1 MQTQNITVDLTPGGI
16 MPRFRLKQGDVG
28 RPLAITVMDN
38 GAALDLTG
46 LTVSIVGVRE
56 NTAGYTITPVTSG
69 AVVTFESTA
78 DMTDCPGT
86 GFCEIKVTST
96 NDTVR
101 SATIAVQVYNAAHP
115 DGTIDEDAETIL
127 SGVSALVG
135 QAETAAAN
143 SATSATASAGSAT
156 AASESATAAAAS
168 ATAAAQSAGVYNTLN
183 SKVSGIEFALINQA
197 NRFTNPCIPCAARH
211 TVLGVTEDTPE
222 YWAAAKRAGFDY
234 VSLPVRTTLDH
245 VPIISYDGIVNTSTE
260 TGVQCETVNY
270 ADITPAPYLF
280 AAAMGQCAKIGI
292 GALID
297 IRNGGWSSKDRSQ
310 IVYIAGVRRVPTIF
324 MSASV
329 SELTALR
336 QINNALDILLV
347 SSTFP
352 TPSQLM
358 TGSAWADLRT
368 LALQKG
374 RTMLSLPAG
383 SGAFSPEMMNAGSRT
398 YISFASGLEDTSAQQ
413 SNNLMYLDFVIGRQ
427 TTELYSVNS
436 GGIEPDPHA
445 GVTAVEND
453 AGEVVVGG

>member
-28 RPLAITVMDN
+28 RPLAITVMDG

-56 NTAGYTITPVTSG
+56 NTAGYAITPAVSG

-86 GFCEIKVTST
+86 GFCELKVTST

-115 DGTIDEDAETIL
+115 DGTIDEDAQTIL
-127 SGVSALVG
+127 SGVSALVA
-135 QAETAAAN
+135 QAEAAQSGAAA
-143 SATSATASAGSAT
+143 SATAAAGSAT

-168 ATAAAQSAGVYNTLN
+168 ATAAAQSAGANTLN
-183 SKVSGIEFALINQA
+183 SKVSGIEYALINQA

-245 VPIISYDGIVNTSTE
+245 VPIISYDGVVNTATQ

-280 AAAMGQCAKIGI
+280 AAAIGQCAKFGI

-297 IRNGGWSSKDRSQ
+297 IRNGSWSSNDRSM
-310 IVYIAGVRRVPTIF
+310 IVYIAGVRRVPAIF

-329 SELTALR
+329 SELTVLR
-336 QINNALDILLV
+336 QLNNTLDILLV

-352 TPSQLM
+352 TPSQLK

-368 LALQKG
+368 LALQRG

-383 SGAFSPEMMNAGSRT
+383 SGTFSPEMMSAGAKT
-398 YISFASGLEDTSAQQ
+398 NISFASGLEDTSTQQ

-436 GGIEPDPHA
+436 GGIEPDPYA
-445 GVTAVEND
+445 GVTAVEAEN
-453 AGEVVVGG
+453 GEVVVGG

>member
-1 MQTQNITVDLTPGGI
+1 
-16 MPRFRLKQGDVG
+16 
-28 RPLAITVMDN
+28 
-38 GAALDLTG
+38 
-46 LTVSIVGVRE
+46 
-56 NTAGYTITPVTSG
+56 
-69 AVVTFESTA
+69 
-78 DMTDCPGT
+78 MTDCPGT
-86 GFCEIKVTST
+86 GFCELKVASS

-101 SATIAVQVYNAAHP
+101 SATIAVQVYSAAHP
-115 DGTIDEDAETIL
+115 DGTIDEDAQTIL
-127 SGVSALVG
+127 SGVSALVA
-135 QAETAAAN
+135 QAEAAQSGAAA
-143 SATSATASAGSAT
+143 SATAAAGSAT

-183 SKVSGIEFALINQA
+183 SKVGGIEYALINQA

-211 TVLGVTEDTPE
+211 TVLRVAEDTPE

-234 VSLPVRTTLDH
+234 VSLPVRTTLDR
-245 VPIISYDGIVNTSTE
+245 VPIISYDGVVNTSTQ

-297 IRNGGWSSKDRSQ
+297 IRNGGWSSVGRSQ
-310 IVYIAGVRRVPTIF
+310 IVYIAGVRRVPAIF

-336 QINNALDILLV
+336 QLNNALDILLA

-368 LALQKG
+368 LALQRG

-383 SGAFSPEMMNAGSRT
+383 LGTFTPDMMSVGAQTNV
-398 YISFASGLEDTSAQQ
+398 SFASGLKDTFTQQ

-436 GGIEPDPHA
+436 SGIEPAPDA
-445 GVTAVEND
+445 GVTAVEAEN
-453 AGEVVVGG
+453 GEVVVGG

>member
-16 MPRFRLKQGDVG
+16 MPRLKLKQGDVG
-28 RPLAITVMDN
+28 RPLAITVMDG

-69 AVVTFESTA
+69 AVATFESTA

-86 GFCEIKVTST
+86 GFCELKVVSAA
-96 NDTVR
+96 DTVR

-115 DGTIDEDAETIL
+115 DGTIDENAQTIL
-127 SGVSALVG
+127 SGVSALVA
-135 QAETAAAN
+135 QAEA
-143 SATSATASAGSAT
+143 SATAAAGSAT
-156 AASESATAAAAS
+156 AAGESATAAAGS
-168 ATAAAQSAGVYNTLN
+168 ATAAAQSAAVYNALN
-183 SKVSGIEFALINQA
+183 SKVGGIEYALINQA

-245 VPIISYDGIVNTSTE
+245 VPIISYDGIINTASQE
-260 TGVQCETVNY
+260 GVQCETVNY
-270 ADITPAPYLF
+270 SAITPTPYLF
-280 AAAMGQCAKIGI
+280 AAAMGQCAKFGI

-297 IRNGGWSSKDRSQ
+297 IRNGGWSSADRSQ
-310 IVYIAGVRRVPTIF
+310 IVYIAGVRRVPAIF

-336 QINNALDILLV
+336 QLNNTLDILLV
-347 SSTFP
+347 SDTFP
-352 TPSQLM
+352 TPSQLK
-358 TGSAWADLRT
+358 TGSTWADLRT
-368 LALQKG
+368 LALQRG

-383 SGAFSPEMMNAGSRT
+383 SGTFTPDMMSAGAQT
-398 YISFASGLEDTSAQQ
+398 NISFASGLADTSAQQ

-427 TTELYSVNS
+427 TAELYSVNS
-436 GGIEPDPHA
+436 GGIEPDPCA
-445 GVTAVEND
+445 GVTAIEND
-453 AGEVVVGG
+453 DGEVVVGG

>member
-1 MQTQNITVDLTPGGI
+1 

-56 NTAGYTITPVTSG
+56 NTAGYTINPAVSG

-86 GFCEIKVTST
+86 GFCELKVTST

-101 SATIAVQVYNAAHP
+101 SATVAVQVYSAAHP
-115 DGTIDEDAETIL
+115 DGTIDEDAQTIL

-143 SATSATASAGSAT
+143 AATSATASAGSAT

-234 VSLPVRTTLDH
+234 VSLPVRTTHDH
-245 VPIISYDGIVNTSTE
+245 TPIISYDGVVNTSSQ
-260 TGVQCETVNY
+260 TGVQCETVDY

-280 AAAMGQCAKIGI
+280 AAAIGQCAKIGI

-297 IRNGGWSSKDRSQ
+297 IRNGGWSSIGDRNQ
-310 IVYIAGVRRVPTIF
+310 LIRVVNARQVPAIF
-324 MSASV
+324 MSSNL
-329 SELTALR
+329 SELEALR
-336 QINNALDILLV
+336 AIDSNFSLIYV
-347 SSTFP
+347 SNTFP
-352 TPSQLM
+352 RASDLYS
-358 TGSAWADLRT
+358 GSAWESFR
-368 LALQKG
+368 ALCQQDG
-374 RTMLSLPAG
+374 RTMLSVPASGG
-383 SGAFSPEMMNAGSRT
+383 SYSDPLMRAAS
-398 YISFASGLEDTSAQQ
+398 YIRCSFASGLEDTAAQQ
-413 SNNLMYLDFVIGRQ
+413 LANLTYIDFVIGRQ
-427 TTELYSVNS
+427 TVKLYSVNDE
-436 GGIEPDPHA
+436 IEPYTPPTI
-445 GVTAVEND
+445 TAIEND

>member
-56 NTAGYTITPVTSG
+56 NTAGYTITPAVSG

-86 GFCEIKVTST
+86 GFCELKVLSAS
-96 NDTVR
+96 DTVR

-115 DGTIDEDAETIL
+115 DGTIDEDAQTIL
-127 SGVSALVG
+127 SGVSALVA
-135 QAETAAAN
+135 QAEAAQ
-143 SATSATASAGSAT
+143 SG
-156 AASESATAAAAS
+156 AAAS
-168 ATAAAQSAGVYNTLN
+168 ATAAAGSATAAGESATAAAQSAAVYNTLN
-183 SKVSGIEFALINQA
+183 SKVSGIEYALINQA

-245 VPIISYDGIVNTSTE
+245 VPIISYDGVVNTASQ

-297 IRNGGWSSKDRSQ
+297 IRNGGWSSTDRSQ
-310 IVYIAGVRRVPTIF
+310 IVYIAGARRVPVIF
-324 MSASV
+324 MSASI
-329 SELTALR
+329 SELTAIR
-336 QINNALDILLV
+336 QINNTHDILLT
-347 SSTFP
+347 SSAFP
-352 TPSQLM
+352 TPKQLK
-358 TGSAWADLRT
+358 TGSAWADLRA
-368 LALQKG
+368 LALQRG

-383 SGAFSPEMMNAGSRT
+383 SGTFTPEMMSAGAQT
-398 YISFASGLEDTSAQQ
+398 NISFASGLEDTAAQQ
-413 SNNLMYLDFVIGRQ
+413 LANLTYIDFVVGRQ
-427 TTELYSVNS
+427 TTKLYSVNA
-436 GGIEPDPHA
+436 GIEPH
-445 GVTAVEND
+445 TAPTITAIEND
-453 AGEVVVGG
+453 DGEVVVGG

>member
-28 RPLAITVMDN
+28 RPLAITVMDG
-38 GAALDLTG
+38 GATLDLTG

-56 NTAGYTITPVTSG
+56 NTAGYTITPATSG

-86 GFCEIKVTST
+86 GFCELKVTST

-115 DGTIDEDAETIL
+115 DGTIDEDAQTIL
-127 SGVSALVG
+127 SGVSALVA
-135 QAETAAAN
+135 QAEAAQ
-143 SATSATASAGSAT
+143 SG
-156 AASESATAAAAS
+156 AAAS
-168 ATAAAQSAGVYNTLN
+168 ATAAAGSATAAGESATAAAQSAAVYNTLN
-183 SKVSGIEFALINQA
+183 SKVSGIEYALINQA

-245 VPIISYDGIVNTSTE
+245 VPIISYDGVVNTASQ

-297 IRNGGWSSKDRSQ
+297 IRNGGWSSITSGDRTQ

-324 MSASV
+324 MSANV

-336 QINNALDILLV
+336 QLNNTIDILLV

-352 TPSQLM
+352 TPNQLK
-358 TGSAWADLRT
+358 TGNAWADLRT

-374 RTMLSLPAG
+374 RAMLSLPAG
-383 SGAFSPEMMNAGSRT
+383 SGTFTPNMMSAGAQT
-398 YISFASGLEDTSAQQ
+398 NISFASGLEDTYAQQ

-436 GGIEPDPHA
+436 GGIEPDPYT
-445 GVTAVEND
+445 GVTAVEAEN
-453 AGEVVVGG
+453 GEVVVGG

>member
-56 NTAGYTITPVTSG
+56 NTAGYTITPAVSG

-86 GFCEIKVTST
+86 GFCELKVTSSS
-96 NDTVR
+96 DAVR

-115 DGTIDEDAETIL
+115 DGTIDEDAQTIL
-127 SGVSALVG
+127 SGVSALVA
-135 QAETAAAN
+135 QAEAAQ
-143 SATSATASAGSAT
+143 SG
-156 AASESATAAAAS
+156 AAAS
-168 ATAAAQSAGVYNTLN
+168 ATAAAGSATAAAGSATAAAQSAAVYNTLN
-183 SKVSGIEFALINQA
+183 SKVSGIEYALINQA

-245 VPIISYDGIVNTSTE
+245 VPIISYDGVVNTASQ
-260 TGVQCETVNY
+260 TGVQCETANY

-280 AAAMGQCAKIGI
+280 AAAIGQCTKVGI

-297 IRNGGWSSKDRSQ
+297 IRNGGWSSRDRRQ
-310 IVYIAGVRRVPTIF
+310 IVYIAGVRRVPIIF

-329 SELTALR
+329 SELTELR
-336 QINNALDILLV
+336 QINNTIDILLA

-352 TPSQLM
+352 TPNELK

-368 LALQKG
+368 LALQRG

-383 SGAFSPEMMNAGSRT
+383 SGTFTPDMMSTGAQTN
-398 YISFASGLEDTSAQQ
+398 ISFTSGLEDTAAQQ
-413 SNNLMYLDFVIGRQ
+413 LANLAFIDFVIGRQ
-427 TTELYSVNS
+427 TTKLYSVNTE
-436 GGIEPDPHA
+436 IEPY
-445 GVTAVEND
+445 TAPTITAIEND
-453 AGEVVVGG
+453 DGEVVVGG

>member
-56 NTAGYTITPVTSG
+56 NTAGYTIAPVTSG

-86 GFCEIKVTST
+86 GFCEIKVAGNS
-96 NDTVR
+96 DTVR

-115 DGTIDEDAETIL
+115 DGTIDEDAQTIL
-127 SGVSALVG
+127 SGVSALVA
-135 QAETAAAN
+135 QAEAAQ
-143 SATSATASAGSAT
+143 SG
-156 AASESATAAAAS
+156 AAAS
-168 ATAAAQSAGVYNTLN
+168 ATAAAGSATAAGESATAAAGSATAAAQSAAVYNALN
-183 SKVSGIEFALINQA
+183 GKVSGIEYALINQV

-211 TVLGVTEDTPE
+211 TVLGVAEDTPE

-245 VPIISYDGIVNTSTE
+245 VPIISYNGVVNTASQ
-260 TGVQCETVNY
+260 TGVQCETVKY
-270 ADITPAPYLF
+270 ADIIPAPYLF
-280 AAAMGQCAKIGI
+280 AAAIGQCAKIGI

-297 IRNGGWSSKDRSQ
+297 IRNGGWSPIDRSQ

-336 QINNALDILLV
+336 QINNTLDILLA
-347 SSTFP
+347 SGTFP
-352 TPSQLM
+352 TPSQLE
-358 TGSAWADLRT
+358 TGSAWADLRA
-368 LALQKG
+368 LALQRG

-383 SGAFSPEMMNAGSRT
+383 LGTFTPDMMSTGTQTN
-398 YISFASGLEDTSAQQ
+398 ISFASGLEDTAAQQ
-413 SNNLMYLDFVIGRQ
+413 TTNLMYLDFVIGRQ

-436 GGIEPDPHA
+436 GGIEPDPYA
-445 GVTAVEND
+445 GVTAVEAEN
-453 AGEVVVGG
+453 GEVVVGG

>member
-28 RPLAITVMDN
+28 RPLAITVMDG

-56 NTAGYTITPVTSG
+56 NTAGYTITPAVSG

-86 GFCEIKVTST
+86 GFCEIKVAGNS
-96 NDTVR
+96 DTVR

-115 DGTIDEDAETIL
+115 DGTIDEDAQTIL
-127 SGVSALVG
+127 SGVSALVA
-135 QAETAAAN
+135 QAEAAQ
-143 SATSATASAGSAT
+143 SG
-156 AASESATAAAAS
+156 AAAS
-168 ATAAAQSAGVYNTLN
+168 ATAAAGSATAAGESATAAAQSAAVYNALN
-183 SKVSGIEFALINQA
+183 GKVSGIEYALINQV

-211 TVLGVTEDTPE
+211 TVLGVAEDTPE

-245 VPIISYDGIVNTSTE
+245 VPIISYNGVVNTASQ
-260 TGVQCETVNY
+260 TGVQCETVKY
-270 ADITPAPYLF
+270 ADIIPAPYLF
-280 AAAMGQCAKIGI
+280 AAAIGQCAKIGI

-297 IRNGGWSSKDRSQ
+297 IRNGGWESPDRSQ
-310 IVYIAGVRRVPTIF
+310 IVFIAGVRRVPTIF

-336 QINNALDILLV
+336 QLNNTLDILLA

-352 TPSQLM
+352 TPSKLK
-358 TGSAWADLRT
+358 TGNAWADLRA
-368 LALQKG
+368 LALQRG

-383 SGAFSPEMMNAGSRT
+383 SGTFTPDMMSAGT
-398 YISFASGLEDTSAQQ
+398 QTNISFASGLEDTAAQQ
-413 SNNLMYLDFVIGRQ
+413 TTNLMYLDFVIGRQ
-427 TTELYSVNS
+427 TTELYNVNS
-436 GGIEPDPHA
+436 GGIEPDPYN
-445 GVTAVEND
+445 GVTAIEND

>member
-56 NTAGYTITPVTSG
+56 NTAGYTINPAVSG

-86 GFCEIKVTST
+86 GFCELKVTST

-101 SATIAVQVYNAAHP
+101 SATVAVQVYSAAHP
-115 DGTIDEDAETIL
+115 DGTIDEDAQTIL

-135 QAETAAAN
+135 QAEAAQSGAAA
-143 SATSATASAGSAT
+143 SATAAAGSAT

-183 SKVSGIEFALINQA
+183 SKVSGIEYALINQA

-234 VSLPVRTTLDH
+234 VSLPVRTTHDH
-245 VPIISYDGIVNTSTE
+245 VPIISYDGIVNTASQ
-260 TGVQCETVNY
+260 TGVQCETVDY
-270 ADITPAPYLF
+270 ADITPAPRLF
-280 AAAMGQCAKIGI
+280 AAAIGQCAKIGI
-292 GALID
+292 KVLLD
-297 IRNGGWSSKDRSQ
+297 IRNGGWSTGDRNQ
-310 IVYIAGVRRVPTIF
+310 LIYVVNARQVPVIF
-324 MSASV
+324 MSSNL
-329 SELTALR
+329 SELEALR
-336 QINNALDILLV
+336 AIDDKFSLIYV
-347 SSTFP
+347 SDTFP
-352 TPSQLM
+352 RASELRS
-358 TGSAWADLRT
+358 GSAWEDFRT
-368 LALQKG
+368 LCQQSG
-374 RTMLSLPAG
+374 RTMLSVPASGG
-383 SGAFSPEMMNAGSRT
+383 SYSDSLMRAAS
-398 YISFASGLEDTSAQQ
+398 YIRCSFVSGLEDTAAQQ
-413 SNNLMYLDFVIGRQ
+413 LANLTYIDFVIGRQ
-427 TTELYSVNS
+427 TVKLYSVNDE
-436 GGIEPDPHA
+436 IEPYTPPTI
-445 GVTAVEND
+445 TAIEND

>member
-1 MQTQNITVDLTPGGI
+1 
-16 MPRFRLKQGDVG
+16 
-28 RPLAITVMDN
+28 
-38 GAALDLTG
+38 
-46 LTVSIVGVRE
+46 
-56 NTAGYTITPVTSG
+56 
-69 AVVTFESTA
+69 
-78 DMTDCPGT
+78 
-86 GFCEIKVTST
+86 
-96 NDTVR
+96 
-101 SATIAVQVYNAAHP
+101 
-115 DGTIDEDAETIL
+115 
-127 SGVSALVG
+127 
-135 QAETAAAN
+135 
-143 SATSATASAGSAT
+143 
-156 AASESATAAAAS
+156 
-168 ATAAAQSAGVYNTLN
+168 
-183 SKVSGIEFALINQA
+183 VSGIEYALINQA
-197 NRFTNPCIPCAARH
+197 GRFTNPCIPCAARH

-245 VPIISYDGIVNTSTE
+245 TPIISYDGVVNTSSQ

-280 AAAMGQCAKIGI
+280 AAAIGQCAKIGI

-297 IRNGGWSSKDRSQ
+297 IRNGGWGAQDRTQ
-310 IVYIAGVRRVPTIF
+310 IVYIAGVRRVPAIF

-329 SELTALR
+329 SELTAFR
-336 QINNALDILLV
+336 QINNALDIILV

-352 TPSQLM
+352 TPSQLQL
-358 TGSAWADLRT
+358 GNAWADLRT

-383 SGAFSPEMMNAGSRT
+383 SGTFTPKMMSAGANT
-398 YISFASGLEDTSAQQ
+398 NISFASGLEDTSAQQ
-413 SNNLMYLDFVIGRQ
+413 SDNLMYLDFVIGRQ

>member
-28 RPLAITVMDN
+28 RPLAITVMDG

-56 NTAGYTITPVTSG
+56 NTAGYTITPATSG

-86 GFCEIKVTST
+86 GFCELKVASTS
-96 NDTVR
+96 DAVR

-115 DGTIDEDAETIL
+115 DGTIDEDAQTIL
-127 SGVSALVG
+127 SGVSALVA
-135 QAETAAAN
+135 QAEAAQ
-143 SATSATASAGSAT
+143 SD
-156 AASESATAAAAS
+156 AAAS
-168 ATAAAQSAGVYNTLN
+168 ATAAAGSATAAGESATAAAQSAAVYNALN
-183 SKVSGIEFALINQA
+183 GKVSGIEYALINQV

-211 TVLGVTEDTPE
+211 TVLGVAEDTPE

-245 VPIISYDGIVNTSTE
+245 VPIISYNGVVNTASQ
-260 TGVQCETVNY
+260 TGVQCETVKY
-270 ADITPAPYLF
+270 ADIIPAPYLF
-280 AAAMGQCAKIGI
+280 AAAIGQCAKIGI

-297 IRNGGWSSKDRSQ
+297 IRNGGWESPDRSQ
-310 IVYIAGVRRVPTIF
+310 IVFIAGVRRVPTIF

-336 QINNALDILLV
+336 QLNNTLDILLA

-352 TPSQLM
+352 TPSKLK
-358 TGSAWADLRT
+358 TGNAWADLRA
-368 LALQKG
+368 LALQRG

-383 SGAFSPEMMNAGSRT
+383 SGTFTPDMMSAGT
-398 YISFASGLEDTSAQQ
+398 QTNISFASGLEDTAAQQ
-413 SNNLMYLDFVIGRQ
+413 TTNLMYLDFVIGRQ
-427 TTELYSVNS
+427 TTELYNVNS
-436 GGIEPDPHA
+436 GGIEPDPYN
-445 GVTAVEND
+445 GVTAIEND

>member
-28 RPLAITVMDN
+28 RPLAITVMDS

-56 NTAGYTITPVTSG
+56 NTAGYTITPAVSG

-86 GFCEIKVTST
+86 GFCELKVASSS
-96 NDTVR
+96 DAVR

-115 DGTIDEDAETIL
+115 DGTIDEDAQTIL
-127 SGVSALVG
+127 SGVSALVA
-135 QAETAAAN
+135 QAETAQ
-143 SATSATASAGSAT
+143 SG
-156 AASESATAAAAS
+156 AAAS
-168 ATAAAQSAGVYNTLN
+168 ATAAAGSATAAAQSAAVYGALN
-183 SKVSGIEFALINQA
+183 SKVSGIEYALINQA

-245 VPIISYDGIVNTSTE
+245 VPIISYDGVVNTASQ

-280 AAAMGQCAKIGI
+280 AAAIGQCAKIGI

-297 IRNGGWSSKDRSQ
+297 IRNGGWSSNDRNQ
-310 IVYIAGVRRVPTIF
+310 LIFIVRTRNVPVIF
-324 MSASV
+324 MSADK
-329 SELTALR
+329 ENLTALR
-336 QINNALDILLV
+336 SIFEGLDLIYV
-347 SSTFP
+347 SDTFP
-352 TPSQLM
+352 LASTLYS
-358 TGSAWADLRT
+358 GSAWAWFRELC
-368 LALQKG
+368 QQSG
-374 RTMLSLPAG
+374 RTMLSLPASGGAYNDTFMRVG
-383 SGAFSPEMMNAGSRT
+383 S
-398 YISFASGLEDTSAQQ
+398 YIRCSFASGLEDTAAQQ
-413 SNNLMYLDFVIGRQ
+413 LANLTFIDFVIGRQ
-427 TTELYSVNS
+427 TAKLYSVNTE
-436 GGIEPDPHA
+436 IEPYTTPA
-445 GVTAVEND
+445 ITAIEND
-453 AGEVVVGG
+453 NGEVVVGG

>member
-56 NTAGYTITPVTSG
+56 NTAGYTITPAVSG

-86 GFCEIKVTST
+86 GFCEIKVAGNS
-96 NDTVR
+96 DTVR

-115 DGTIDEDAETIL
+115 DGTIDEDAQTIL
-127 SGVSALVG
+127 SGVSALVA
-135 QAETAAAN
+135 QAEAAQ
-143 SATSATASAGSAT
+143 SG
-156 AASESATAAAAS
+156 AAAS
-168 ATAAAQSAGVYNTLN
+168 ATAAAGSATAAGESATAAAQSAAVYNALN
-183 SKVSGIEFALINQA
+183 GKVSGIEYALINQV

-211 TVLGVTEDTPE
+211 TVLGVAEDTPE

-245 VPIISYDGIVNTSTE
+245 VPIISYNGVVNTASQ
-260 TGVQCETVNY
+260 TGVQCETVKY
-270 ADITPAPYLF
+270 ADIIPTPYLF
-280 AAAMGQCAKIGI
+280 AAAIGQCAKIGI

-297 IRNGGWSSKDRSQ
+297 IRNGGWESPDRSQ
-310 IVYIAGVRRVPTIF
+310 IVFIAGVRRVPTIF

-336 QINNALDILLV
+336 QLNNTLDILLA

-352 TPSQLM
+352 TPSKLK
-358 TGSAWADLRT
+358 TGNAWADLRA
-368 LALQKG
+368 LALQRG

-383 SGAFSPEMMNAGSRT
+383 SGTFTPDMMSAGT
-398 YISFASGLEDTSAQQ
+398 QTNISFASGLEDTAAQQ
-413 SNNLMYLDFVIGRQ
+413 TTNLMYLDFVIGRQ
-427 TTELYSVNS
+427 TTELYNVNS
-436 GGIEPDPHA
+436 GGIEPDPYN
-445 GVTAVEND
+445 GVTAIEND

>member
-28 RPLAITVMDN
+28 RPLAITVMDG

-56 NTAGYTITPVTSG
+56 NTAGYTITPAVSG

-86 GFCEIKVTST
+86 GFCEIKVAGNS
-96 NDTVR
+96 DTVR

-115 DGTIDEDAETIL
+115 DGTIDEDAQTIL
-127 SGVSALVG
+127 SGVSALVA
-135 QAETAAAN
+135 QAEAAQ
-143 SATSATASAGSAT
+143 SG
-156 AASESATAAAAS
+156 AAAS
-168 ATAAAQSAGVYNTLN
+168 ATAAAGSATAAGESATAAAQSAAVYNTLN
-183 SKVSGIEFALINQA
+183 GKVSGIEYALINQV

-211 TVLGVTEDTPE
+211 TVLGVAEDTPE

-245 VPIISYDGIVNTSTE
+245 VPIISYNGVVNTASQ
-260 TGVQCETVNY
+260 TGVQCETVKY
-270 ADITPAPYLF
+270 ADIIPAPYLF
-280 AAAMGQCAKIGI
+280 AAAIGQCAKIGI

-297 IRNGGWSSKDRSQ
+297 IRNGGWESPDRSQ
-310 IVYIAGVRRVPTIF
+310 IVFIAGVRRVPTIF

-336 QINNALDILLV
+336 QLNNTLDILLA

-352 TPSQLM
+352 TPSKLK
-358 TGSAWADLRT
+358 TGNAWADLRA
-368 LALQKG
+368 LALQRG

-383 SGAFSPEMMNAGSRT
+383 SGTFTPDMMSAGT
-398 YISFASGLEDTSAQQ
+398 QTNISFASGLEDTAAQQ
-413 SNNLMYLDFVIGRQ
+413 TTNLMYLDFVIGRQ
-427 TTELYSVNS
+427 TTELYNVNS
-436 GGIEPDPHA
+436 GGIEPDPYN
-445 GVTAVEND
+445 GVTAIEND

>member
-28 RPLAITVMDN
+28 RPLAITVMDG

-86 GFCEIKVTST
+86 GFCEIKVAGNS
-96 NDTVR
+96 DTVR

-115 DGTIDEDAETIL
+115 DGTIDEDAQTIL
-127 SGVSALVG
+127 SGVSALVA
-135 QAETAAAN
+135 QAEAAQ
-143 SATSATASAGSAT
+143 SG
-156 AASESATAAAAS
+156 AAAS
-168 ATAAAQSAGVYNTLN
+168 ATAAAGSATAAGESATAAAGSATAAAQSAAVYNALN
-183 SKVSGIEFALINQA
+183 GKVSGIEYSLINQA

-211 TVLGVTEDTPE
+211 TVLGVAEDTPE

-234 VSLPVRTTLDH
+234 VSLPVRTTRDR
-245 VPIISYDGIVNTSTE
+245 VPIISYDGVVNTASQ

-280 AAAMGQCAKIGI
+280 AAAIGQCAKIGI

-297 IRNGGWSSKDRSQ
+297 IRNGGWGSAARNQ
-310 IVYIAGVRRVPTIF
+310 LIYIIRARNVPVIF
-324 MSASV
+324 MSSD
-329 SELTALR
+329 SENLTALR
-336 QINNALDILLV
+336 DIFEGFALIYV
-347 SSTFP
+347 SDTFP
-352 TPSQLM
+352 SASTLYSN
-358 TGSAWADLRT
+358 SAWAWFRELC
-368 LALQKG
+368 QQSG
-374 RTMLSLPAG
+374 RTMLSLPASGGNYDDTYMRTG
-383 SGAFSPEMMNAGSRT
+383 S
-398 YISFASGLEDTSAQQ
+398 YIRCSFASGLEDTAAQQ
-413 SNNLMYLDFVIGRQ
+413 TANLMYLDFVIGRQ
-427 TTELYSVNS
+427 TTKLYSVNTE
-436 GGIEPDPHA
+436 IEPYATPTI
-445 GVTAVEND
+445 TAIEND

>member
-86 GFCEIKVTST
+86 GFCELKVASS

-115 DGTIDEDAETIL
+115 DGTIDEDAQTIL

-143 SATSATASAGSAT
+143 AATSATASAGSAT

-234 VSLPVRTTLDH
+234 VSLPVRTTHDH
-245 VPIISYDGIVNTSTE
+245 VPIISYDGVVNTSSQE
-260 TGVQCETVNY
+260 GVQCETVDY
-270 ADITPAPYLF
+270 ADITPAPRLF
-280 AAAMGQCAKIGI
+280 AAAIGQCAKIGI
-292 GALID
+292 KVLLD
-297 IRNGGWSSKDRSQ
+297 IRNGGWSTGDRNQ
-310 IVYIAGVRRVPTIF
+310 LIYVVNARQVPVIF
-324 MSASV
+324 MSSNL
-329 SELTALR
+329 SELEALR
-336 QINNALDILLV
+336 AIDDSFSLIYV
-347 SSTFP
+347 SNTFP
-352 TPSQLM
+352 RASELRS
-358 TGSAWADLRT
+358 GSAWEDFR
-368 LALQKG
+368 ALCQQSG
-374 RTMLSLPAG
+374 RTMLSVPASGG
-383 SGAFSPEMMNAGSRT
+383 SYSDSLMRAAS
-398 YISFASGLEDTSAQQ
+398 YIRCSFASGLEDTAAQQ
-413 SNNLMYLDFVIGRQ
+413 LENLTYIDFVIGRQ
-427 TTELYSVNS
+427 TVKLYSVNDE
-436 GGIEPDPHA
+436 IEPYTSQTI
-445 GVTAVEND
+445 TAIEND

>member
-28 RPLAITVMDN
+28 RPLAITVMDG

-86 GFCEIKVTST
+86 GFCEIKVAG
-96 NDTVR
+96 NGDTVR

-115 DGTIDEDAETIL
+115 DGTIDEDAQTIL
-127 SGVSALVG
+127 SGVSALVA
-135 QAETAAAN
+135 QAEAAQ
-143 SATSATASAGSAT
+143 SG
-156 AASESATAAAAS
+156 AAAS
-168 ATAAAQSAGVYNTLN
+168 ATAAAGSATAAGESATAAAQSAAVYNTLN
-183 SKVSGIEFALINQA
+183 SKVSGIEYSLINQA
-197 NRFTNPCIPCAARH
+197 SRFTNPCIPCAARH

-222 YWAAAKRAGFDY
+222 YWVAAKRAGFDY

-245 VPIISYDGIVNTSTE
+245 VPIISYDGVVNTSSQ

-280 AAAMGQCAKIGI
+280 AAAIGQCAKIGI

-297 IRNGGWSSKDRSQ
+297 IRNGGWSSNGRSQ
-310 IVYIAGVRRVPTIF
+310 IVYITGVRRVPVIF
-324 MSASV
+324 MSANA

-336 QINNALDILLV
+336 QLNNTLDILLA

-352 TPSQLM
+352 TPSQLK
-358 TGSAWADLRT
+358 TGSAWADLRA
-368 LALQKG
+368 LALQRG

-383 SGAFSPEMMNAGSRT
+383 SGTFTPEMMSAGAKT
-398 YISFASGLEDTSAQQ
+398 NISFASGLEDTSAQQ

-427 TTELYSVNS
+427 TTELYNVNS
-436 GGIEPDPHA
+436 GGIEPDPYA
-445 GVTAVEND
+445 GVTAVEAEN
-453 AGEVVVGG
+453 GEVVVGG

>member
-56 NTAGYTITPVTSG
+56 NTAGYTITPAVSG

-86 GFCEIKVTST
+86 GFCELKVASSS
-96 NDTVR
+96 DAVR

-115 DGTIDEDAETIL
+115 DGTIDEDAQTIL
-127 SGVSALVG
+127 SGVSALVA
-135 QAETAAAN
+135 QAETAQ
-143 SATSATASAGSAT
+143 SG
-156 AASESATAAAAS
+156 AAAS
-168 ATAAAQSAGVYNTLN
+168 ATAAAGSATAAGESATAAAGSATAAAQSAAVYGALN
-183 SKVSGIEFALINQA
+183 SKVSGIEYALINQA

-245 VPIISYDGIVNTSTE
+245 VPIISYDGVVNTASQ

-280 AAAMGQCAKIGI
+280 AAAIGQCAKIGI

-297 IRNGGWSSKDRSQ
+297 IRNGGWSSNDRNQ
-310 IVYIAGVRRVPTIF
+310 LIFIVRTRNVPVIF
-324 MSASV
+324 MSADK
-329 SELTALR
+329 ENLTALR
-336 QINNALDILLV
+336 SIFEGFALIYV
-347 SSTFP
+347 SDTFP
-352 TPSQLM
+352 SASTLYS
-358 TGSAWADLRT
+358 GSAWAWFRELC
-368 LALQKG
+368 QQSG
-374 RTMLSLPAG
+374 RTMLSLPASGGAYNDTFMRVG
-383 SGAFSPEMMNAGSRT
+383 S
-398 YISFASGLEDTSAQQ
+398 YIRCSFASGLEDTAAQQ
-413 SNNLMYLDFVIGRQ
+413 LANLTFIDFVIGRQ
-427 TTELYSVNS
+427 TAKLYSVNTE
-436 GGIEPDPHA
+436 IEPYTTPA
-445 GVTAVEND
+445 ITAIEND
-453 AGEVVVGG
+453 NGEVVVGG